1 MSNCLISISAPAH
14 WLCIDGVQPSI
25 PENPPP
31 ASKDQQQKEILDT
44 TVKTTIEKQ
53 VKVITP
59 LAEPHKIKH
68 KHKGITDL
76 AKVKDLSNHELS
88 VVRSQCRLVLLR
100 SFLEVFFHRS
110 FVNAALKKVFIHEFF
125 LQFMLNFWFD
135 LIIFCLCIWDRKTE
149 KEWERGNGEEGMDR
163 ERNEEGIER
172 KRKRDLLSI

>member
-1 MSNCLISISAPAH
+1 MRLRGQIISTPRPLQHINLYNLFFSKWSKTTASADMLYRLVVPKLRYLISCWVNEHSMTSFSAPAH
-14 WLCIDGVQPSI
+14 WLCIDGLQPSI

-88 VVRSQCRLVLLR
+88 VVRSQCRLV
-100 SFLEVFFHRS
+100 
-110 FVNAALKKVFIHEFF
+110 K
-125 LQFMLNFWFD
+125 
-135 LIIFCLCIWDRKTE
+135 
-149 KEWERGNGEEGMDR
+149 
-163 ERNEEGIER
+163 
-172 KRKRDLLSI
+172 

>member
-1 MSNCLISISAPAH
+1 MTSFSAPAH

-88 VVRSQCRLVLLR
+88 VVRSQCRLV
-100 SFLEVFFHRS
+100 
-110 FVNAALKKVFIHEFF
+110 
-125 LQFMLNFWFD
+125 
-135 LIIFCLCIWDRKTE
+135 
-149 KEWERGNGEEGMDR
+149 
-163 ERNEEGIER
+163 
-172 KRKRDLLSI
+172 